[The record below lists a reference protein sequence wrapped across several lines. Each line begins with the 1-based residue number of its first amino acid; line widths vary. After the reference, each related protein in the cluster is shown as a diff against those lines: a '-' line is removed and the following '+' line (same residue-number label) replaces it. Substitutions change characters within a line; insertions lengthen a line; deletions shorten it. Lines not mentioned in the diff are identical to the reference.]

1 MEVVRVAQFACHD
14 ARRDVERLDNRAAA
28 VCSGMVYRVHIAY
41 AGIQYQPCGRV
52 RAAVAG
58 STALVVQLSL
68 QAVVCK
74 HVHIAY
80 IYFRVGRACFE
91 FPGAYLIH
99 YGIALVGYCHDEV
112 RCVRRHKAYR
122 YGRFSVAYRV
132 DADRAVAFTGP
143 VRISEYHK
151 FPVPVGRNSVV
162 AGESASNVQ
171 CPCHCRRI
179 FCGINV
185 PAVA

>member
-68 QAVVCK
+68 QAVV
-74 HVHIAY
+74 
-80 IYFRVGRACFE
+80 
-91 FPGAYLIH
+91 
-99 YGIALVGYCHDEV
+99 GIAMTKFDAFDGTRLTDTVVSPSPIELMRTERLLSPDPSGYVNTISFLSRSEGTV
-112 RCVRRHKAYR
+112 LL
-122 YGRFSVAYRV
+122 
-132 DADRAVAFTGP
+132 P
-143 VRISEYHK
+143 VK
-151 FPVPVGRNSVV
+151 VPRM
-162 AGESASNVQ
+162 SNVLV
-171 CPCHCRRI
+171 I
-179 FCGINV
+179 ADGSS
-185 PAVA
+185 AG